1 MKSTE
6 TKEAFVQMRAEG
18 KPYHDIAKA
27 LGVSKQTLID
37 WSKDLCEDIQN
48 LKSIR
53 MDAVYEQ
60 FALTKEARVKTLG
73 EALDRIK
80 EELSKRDLTD
90 VSTDR
95 LFDMLLKMHD
105 AHGKEGESLKF
116 RRPPMM
122 GRDFDASWPVA

>member
-18 KPYHDIAKA
+18 KSYQDISKA

-53 MDAVYEQ
+53 MDALHEQ
-60 FALTKEARVKTLG
+60 FALTKEARIKTLG
-73 EALDRIK
+73 EALGRIK
-80 EELSKRDLTD
+80 IEISKRDLSD

-95 LFDMLLKMHD
+95 LFDILLKMHD
-105 AHGKEGESLKF
+105 AHGKERESLNF
-116 RRPPMM
+116 LRPPML
-122 GRDFDASWPVA
+122 GRTMDESWPV